1 MGDLRLATA
10 CAGLN
15 KKALVAAIVEANWK
29 SLKQR
34 KGKKN
39 IKKAKRRRGL
49 STPGELTPEQTG
61 RIKKSVQEACQ
72 AEGLGSMMVNIRMRV
87 SDAMGIDCSKGAA
100 LRTCDKAICKLLR
113 TRALPGRTVEVC
125 AVHGAAD
132 KRREQVG
139 MAKAEFES
147 QFGRLLHILEGP
159 RPDQEAEDRRRE
171 WKAMAVEDMFVA
183 TPMIASGLYSS

>member
-15 KKALVAAIVEANWK
+15 KKALVAAIVEANWNT
-29 SLKQR
+29 LR
-34 KGKKN
+34 VKKKM
-39 IKKAKRRRGL
+39 KKCRRGL
-49 STPGELTPEQTG
+49 STLGELTPEQTG

-87 SDAMGIDCSKGAA
+87 SDAMGMDCSKGAA

-139 MAKAEFES
+139 MAMAEFES
-147 QFGRLLHILEGP
+147 KCDRLLHILEGP
-159 RPDQEAEDRRRE
+159 RPECSPRACTVPR
-171 WKAMAVEDMFVA
+171 
-183 TPMIASGLYSS
+183 

>member
-15 KKALVAAIVEANWK
+15 KKALVAAIVEANWNT
-29 SLKQR
+29 LR
-34 KGKKN
+34 VKKKM
-39 IKKAKRRRGL
+39 KKCRRGL
-49 STPGELTPEQTG
+49 STLGELTPEQTG

-72 AEGLGSMMVNIRMRV
+72 AEGLGRMMVNIRMRV

-100 LRTCDKAICKLLR
+100 LRTCDKAIRKLLR

-132 KRREQVG
+132 KRREQVA

-147 QFGRLLHILEGP
+147 QFDRLLHILEGP

-171 WKAMAVEDMFVA
+171 WKAMTVEDMMSVVLPLQCSPRA
-183 TPMIASGLYSS
+183 CTDPR

>member
-15 KKALVAAIVEANWK
+15 KKALVAAIVEANWNT
-29 SLKQR
+29 LR
-34 KGKKN
+34 VKKKM
-39 IKKAKRRRGL
+39 KKCRRGL
-49 STPGELTPEQTG
+49 STLGELTPEQTG

-147 QFGRLLHILEGP
+147 QCGRLLHILEGP

-171 WKAMAVEDMFVA
+171 WKAMTVEDMMSVLLPLQCSPRA
-183 TPMIASGLYSS
+183 CTVPR